1 LIRRKNMAIIK
12 YAPFTGLEPFPG
24 LRAFEDTMNR
34 LLSESNSSSRPWMP
48 AVDIWE
54 DENELVVRADIPD
67 VKFEDIHVD
76 LENGTMTLRG
86 ERKFEKPAETEEKA
100 KGGYHRVERAY
111 GAFERSFTVPE
122 TVDSEHVKADYK
134 NGVLTVTLPKKES
147 AKPRKINI
155 EVSHN

>member
-1 LIRRKNMAIIK
+1 MAIIK

-24 LRAFEDTMNR
+24 LRAFEDTMNQ
-34 LLSESNSSSRPWMP
+34 LFSESNGSSRPWMP

-54 DENELVVRADIPD
+54 DENELMVKADIPD
-67 VKFEDIHVD
+67 LKFEDIHVD
-76 LENGTMTLRG
+76 LENGTLTLRG
-86 ERKFEKPAETEEKA
+86 ERKFEKAE
-100 KGGYHRVERAY
+100 KGGYHRVERAF

-122 TVDSEHVKADYK
+122 TVDAEHVKADYK

-147 AKPRKINI
+147 AKPRKINV

>member
-1 LIRRKNMAIIK
+1 MAIIK
-12 YAPFTGLEPFPG
+12 YAPFSELEHFTG

-34 LLSESNSSSRPWMP
+34 LFSEPNGAGRPWMP

-54 DENELVVRADIPD
+54 NEGELVVKADVPD
-67 VKFEDIHVD
+67 VKFEDIRVD
-76 LENGTMTLRG
+76 LENGTLTLRG
-86 ERKFEKPAETEEKA
+86 ERKFEKATKTEEKA

-111 GAFERSFTVPE
+111 GAFERSFTIPE

-147 AKPRKINI
+147 AKPRKINV

>member
-1 LIRRKNMAIIK
+1 MAIIK
-12 YAPFTGLEPFPG
+12 YAPFTDFETVPG
-24 LRAFEDTMNR
+24 LRAFEQTMNR
-34 LLSESNSSSRPWMP
+34 LFSEPNGAGRPWMP

-54 DENELVVRADIPD
+54 NEGELVVKADVPD

-76 LENGTMTLRG
+76 LENGTLTLRG
-86 ERKFEKPAETEEKA
+86 ERKFEKVPETGEKA
-100 KGGYHRVERAY
+100 KGGYHRIERAY

-147 AKPRKINI
+147 AKPRKINVEI
-155 EVSHN
+155 SSN

>member
-1 LIRRKNMAIIK
+1 MAIIK
-12 YAPFTGLEPFPG
+12 YAPFSDLEHFTG

-34 LLSESNSSSRPWMP
+34 LFSEPNGSNRPWMP

-54 DENELVVRADIPD
+54 NEGELVVKADLPD

-76 LENGTMTLRG
+76 LENGTLTLRG
-86 ERKFEKPAETEEKA
+86 ERKFERAAE

-122 TVDSEHVKADYK
+122 TVDSERVKADYK

-147 AKPRKINI
+147 AKPRKINV
-155 EVSHN
+155 EVNHN

>member
-1 LIRRKNMAIIK
+1 MAIIK
-12 YAPFTGLEPFPG
+12 YAPFTDLDTFPG
-24 LRAFEDTMNR
+24 LRAFEQTMNR
-34 LLSESNSSSRPWMP
+34 LLSEPNGSSRPWMP

-54 DENELVVRADIPD
+54 NETELVLKADVPD

-76 LENGTMTLRG
+76 LENGTLTLRG
-86 ERKFEKPAETEEKA
+86 ERKFEKADE

-122 TVDSEHVKADYK
+122 TIDSEHVKADYK

-147 AKPRKINI
+147 AKPRKINV
-155 EVSHN
+155 EVNRH

>member
-1 LIRRKNMAIIK
+1 MAIIK
-12 YAPFTGLEPFPG
+12 YTPFSDLEHFPG

-34 LLSESNSSSRPWMP
+34 LLSGEPNGASRPWMP

-54 DENELVVRADIPD
+54 NEGELVLKADLPD
-67 VKFEDIHVD
+67 VRFEDIHVD
-76 LENGTMTLRG
+76 LENGTLTLRG
-86 ERKFEKPAETEEKA
+86 ERKFEKPTE

-147 AKPRKINI
+147 AKPRKINV
-155 EVSHN
+155 EVSHS

>member
-1 LIRRKNMAIIK
+1 MAIIK
-12 YAPFTGLEPFPG
+12 YAPFTDFETFPG
-24 LRAFEDTMNR
+24 IRAFEQTMNR
-34 LLSESNSSSRPWMP
+34 LFSEPNGTGRPWMP

-54 DENELVVRADIPD
+54 NEGELVVKADIPD

-76 LENGTMTLRG
+76 LENGTLTLRG
-86 ERKFEKPAETEEKA
+86 ERKFEKAAETGEQA

-147 AKPRKINI
+147 AKPRKINV
-155 EVSHN
+155 EVSRN

>member
-1 LIRRKNMAIIK
+1 MAIIK
-12 YAPFTGLEPFPG
+12 YAPFSDLEHFPG
-24 LRAFEDTMNR
+24 LRSFEDTMNR
-34 LLSESNSSSRPWMP
+34 LFSEPNGAGRPWMP

-54 DENELVVRADIPD
+54 NETELVLKADIPD

-76 LENGTMTLRG
+76 LENGTLTLRG
-86 ERKFEKPAETEEKA
+86 ERKFEKAVGTEGKA

-122 TVDSEHVKADYK
+122 TVDPEHVKADYK

-147 AKPRKINI
+147 AKPRKINV
-155 EVSHN
+155 EVTRN

>member
-1 LIRRKNMAIIK
+1 MAIIK
-12 YAPFTGLEPFPG
+12 YTPFSDMEHFPG

-34 LLSESNSSSRPWMP
+34 LLSEHNGGSRPWMP

-54 DENELVVRADIPD
+54 NEGELVVKADLPD

-76 LENGTMTLRG
+76 LENGTLTLRG
-86 ERKFEKPAETEEKA
+86 ERKFERVPEKGE
-100 KGGYHRVERAY
+100 KGQGGYHRVERAY

-147 AKPRKINI
+147 AKPRKINV